1 MPREISAGAV
11 VFRRTKPGPEF
22 LILHYELGHWD
33 FVKGNIEKGEE
44 EKETVKREIEEETGI
59 KRVRIVEGFRE
70 TIKYFYRWKGQGI
83 FKIVIFYLA
92 ETTQKKVR
100 LSSEHI
106 GYDWLDYQETLQ
118 RLTFRNSKE
127 VLKKA
132 HKVIDDLRTARR

>member
-11 VFRRTKPGPEF
+11 IFRRAEARPEF

-44 EKETVKREIEEETGI
+44 EKETVKREIQEETGI
-59 KRVRIVEGFRE
+59 KRVRIVDGFRE

-83 FKIVIFYLA
+83 FKIVIFYVA
-92 ETTQKKVR
+92 ESKQKKVR
-100 LSSEHI
+100 LSFEHI
-106 GYDWLDYQETLQ
+106 GYDWLPYQETLQ
-118 RLTFRNSKE
+118 RLTFRNSKD

-132 HKVIDDLRTARR
+132 HRFIEDLRTALR